1 MSPKGNTM
9 RGKTRSEAC
18 ILVAAL
24 SAAVLLTSVS
34 ITFVEWTGGLLG
46 RLVPNGS

>member
-1 MSPKGNTM
+1 M
-9 RGKTRSEAC
+9 RRKTRSEAC

-34 ITFVEWTGGLLG
+34 ITFVEWTLPHEF
-46 RLVPNGS
+46 RLAQNAHFTEH